1 MIRAR
6 VEQGYRAWE
15 RYRARRRAHGVIL
28 IYHRVA
34 TPATDPWGIA
44 VSPEN
49 FAAHMEVARRYA
61 VPRTQGDFADRLD
74 AATGAERS
82 IVVTF
87 DDGYADNL
95 AALPILEANEV
106 PATVFVVSGAVGN
119 PAAFWWDLLT
129 RIFLEAPV
137 LPRHLALDLAGER
150 LSYDLGDP
158 ARYDAAA
165 SSRAARWRADLEAP
179 QDARQR
185 TYLDVWK
192 RFLGVDPLETAV
204 AAEALARWAGLPG
217 PAPADGEGR
226 PMTSGELATLAASP
240 LIEIGGH
247 TRTHA
252 DLARLNRAEAADE
265 IGGGR
270 RDLVEMAGR
279 PVRSFAYP
287 YGRMRPETAA
297 DIRRAGFT
305 NASCSRFGLASG
317 RDDALALPRVHVPNM
332 SAETF
337 ERLIAGVL
345 GLPARS
351 GGRG

>member
-15 RYRARRRAHGVIL
+15 RYRARRHAHGVIL

-34 TPATDPWGIA
+34 EPATDPWGIA
-44 VSPEN
+44 VSPDN
-49 FAAHMEVARRYA
+49 FAAHMEVARTYA

-74 AATGAERS
+74 AATGPERS

-95 AALPILEANEV
+95 TALPILEANEV
-106 PATVFVVSGAVGN
+106 PATVFVVSGAVGK
-119 PAAFWWDLLT
+119 PDAFWWDLLT

-137 LPRHLALDLAGER
+137 LPQHLALDLPAGR
-150 LSYDLGDP
+150 TTYDLGDA
-158 ARYDAAA
+158 ARYDGATLLH
-165 SSRAARWRADLEAP
+165 AARWRADLEPP

-192 RFLGVDPLETAV
+192 RLLGLSPGEIAA
-204 AAEALARWAGLPG
+204 AAEALATWAGLPG
-217 PAPADGEGR
+217 PAPAEGEGR

-252 DLARLNRAEAADE
+252 DLARLTRAEAADE

-270 RDLVEMAGR
+270 CDLVEMTGR
-279 PVRSFAYP
+279 PVRSFACP
-287 YGRMRPETAA
+287 YGRMGPHTVA
-297 DIRRAGFT
+297 DIRSAGFT

-332 SAETF
+332 PAETF

-345 GLPARS
+345 GRPARS
-351 GGRG
+351 GARR

>member
-1 MIRAR
+1 MIRAWGER
-6 VEQGYRAWE
+6 GYRAWE
-15 RYRARRRAHGVIL
+15 RYRARHRAHGVIL

-44 VSPEN
+44 ISPDN
-49 FAAHMEVARRYA
+49 FAAHMQVARTYA

-74 AATGAERS
+74 AANGPERS
-82 IVVTF
+82 VVVTF

-95 AALPILEANEV
+95 TALPILEANGV

-129 RIFLEAPV
+129 RIFLEVPA
-137 LPRHLALDLAGER
+137 LPQQLALDLAGER
-150 LSYDLGDP
+150 LSYDLGD
-158 ARYDAAA
+158 AAGYDAATL
-165 SSRAARWRADLEAP
+165 SRAARWRADLEAP

-185 TYLDVWK
+185 TYLDVWR
-192 RFLGVDPLETAV
+192 RFLGVDPWEIRV
-204 AAEALARWAGLPG
+204 ASEALARWAGLPG
-217 PAPADGEGR
+217 PAPAEGEGR
-226 PMTSGELATLAASP
+226 PMTSGELATLGASP

-270 RDLVEMAGR
+270 RDLVEMTGR
-279 PVRSFAYP
+279 PVRSFACP
-287 YGRMRPETAA
+287 YGRMGPHTLA
-297 DIRRAGFT
+297 DIRSAGFT

-332 SAETF
+332 PAETF

-345 GLPARS
+345 GRPARS